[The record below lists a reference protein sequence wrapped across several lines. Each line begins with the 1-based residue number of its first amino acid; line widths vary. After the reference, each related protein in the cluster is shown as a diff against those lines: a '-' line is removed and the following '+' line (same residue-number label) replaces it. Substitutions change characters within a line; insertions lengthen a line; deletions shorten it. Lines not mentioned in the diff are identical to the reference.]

1 MFKNRKILLFNVK
14 NYIYFLMNYSNFIV
28 KIICQPKQS
37 FFKNNISLV
46 ELFVQFP
53 SVRKKNN
60 KNTFF
65 LSIWGNLG
73 NDVMKYY
80 KVNDYVLI
88 EGFISFRKKE
98 FETNQQIEIS
108 VSKIYPLSRNKIK
121 VVPTL
126 ESE

>member
-1 MFKNRKILLFNVK
+1 
-14 NYIYFLMNYSNFIV
+14 
-28 KIICQPKQS
+28 
-37 FFKNNISLV
+37 
-46 ELFVQFP
+46 
-53 SVRKKNN
+53 
-60 KNTFF
+60 
-65 LSIWGNLG
+65 
-73 NDVMKYY
+73 MKYY